1 MPIIASRTGGLVEAV
16 DEGFSGLLVPNEK
29 KAVAAALAALRDDRN
44 LSLRFSENARRRY
57 LSKFTL
63 DNMVERT
70 LDAYRE
76 FENE

>member
-1 MPIIASRTGGLVEAV
+1 
-16 DEGFSGLLVPNEK
+16 
-29 KAVAAALAALRDDRN
+29 VAAALAALREDRN